1 MSVVGAHRT
10 FAERMNFISL
20 WSRNETGIFEQS
32 KMPAECIAAQ
42 SPISPSLGKLR
53 LLSLGSRKTPKGGSL
68 SQPHWPES
76 TGLPGANLSWLS
88 IPSQRIEL
96 LGNSPPRS
104 QHDLRI
110 EIPNS
115 PVRILSRVE
124 AQGPAWPVWPR
135 MGSLGPGAG
144 SHGDPSIG
152 ACISFSNVLLHPDH
166 ATSPHTP
173 S

>member
-1 MSVVGAHRT
+1 MSVVGPHRT

-88 IPSQRIEL
+88 MPSQRIEL

-124 AQGPAWPVWPR
+124 AQGPAWPVRPR

-152 ACISFSNVLLHPDH
+152 AYISFSNVLLHPDH